1 MTNSDNNADTVIAA
15 VFLPPPAAS
24 QFLAKFGVRAA
35 IPTLAKLRC
44 VGEGPAFRRYGRRI
58 VYERL
63 ELIRWI
69 EARLSP
75 ACLSTS
81 DHSQVHHDQ

>member
-1 MTNSDNNADTVIAA
+1 MSSETQNADVVGSTVL
-15 VFLPPPAAS
+15 LPPPAAS

-35 IPTLAKLRC
+35 TPTLAKLRC
-44 VGEGPAFRRYGRRI
+44 TGGGPAFRRYGRRI

-75 ACLSTS
+75 TRLSTS
-81 DHSQVHHDQ
+81 DHREVSNG

>member
-1 MTNSDNNADTVIAA
+1 MSSETQNADVAGSA
-15 VFLPPPAAS
+15 VLLPPPAAS
-24 QFLAKFGVRAA
+24 QFLAKWGVRAA
-35 IPTLAKLRC
+35 TPTLAKLRC
-44 VGEGPAFRRYGRRI
+44 VGGGPAFHRYGRRI

-75 ACLSTS
+75 ARVSTS
-81 DHSQVHHDQ
+81 DRNEVHHGK